1 MKKRNFIIGT
11 IIVLIIS
18 FICCYFI
25 SPLINKINFGLD
37 LQGGFEVLYEVE
49 PLNSEDKLTNDM
61 LYSTYKAILKRIDVL
76 GVSEPEITIEGD
88 NRIRIKLAGVTN
100 ANDARN
106 TISSTAILSFRDYND
121 NLLMT
126 SDVLGGEARVS
137 QDEYGHP
144 AVSLKI
150 KDTDTFYE
158 VTKKVKNMTKNVM
171 VIWLDYDENS
181 DSYKKE
187 INTCGNSNS
196 HCLSAARVDRAFAS
210 DVIIQGN
217 FTKEE
222 VTSLVE
228 LINSGALPTKLNEI
242 SSRTVEASFGANSL
256 EKTLTAGVIGIICV
270 MILMI
275 CIYRFS
281 GFIASFGLILYTF
294 ISFGVFYLIDGV
306 LTLPGIAAMLLGIG
320 MAVDANVICFERV
333 KENLLIGKGL
343 SESYENGNKSSF
355 TSIIDAN
362 VTTIIA
368 AIIMFILGESS
379 VKGFATMLIITIITT
394 IVIMVYVVKYLL
406 KFFVKTH
413 IFDDKLTLFIGIN
426 KNKIKKDKNIRIPFE
441 KLDIVKHKMKFIGIT
456 LVLLVVGLTIFLTT
470 GANYG
475 VDFSGGTSITINNPS
490 KLDRENVTNILTDK
504 SYNIEK
510 TSYNEKEMTIIISDV
525 LAKEDITSLTN
536 DLKETYNL
544 DSDIYVVSKVVKQE
558 LIKNAIKSLIFASI
572 GIIIYIAIRFRF
584 NYAISGIV
592 ALIHD
597 VAMTF
602 LFFSVFKIQ
611 IDSIFIAAILTIIG
625 YSINDTIVTF
635 DIIRENYKN
644 KYKNN
649 ITNPSD
655 LDNLVNISIRRTLTR
670 TILTTITTIIPV
682 IILLF
687 FGSREITTF
696 NIALLVGFIAGTY
709 SSIFI
714 SNMLWLLLE
723 KQRISKP
730 IKVDDDDDE
739 VQELKVRGINC

>member
-11 IIVLIIS
+11 IIVLIIA

-25 SPLINKINFGLD
+25 KPLINKINFGLD

-49 PLNSEDKLTNDM
+49 PLNSEDELTSDM

-88 NRIRIKLAGVTN
+88 NRIRIKLAGITN

-106 TISSTAILSFRDYND
+106 TISSTAVLSFRDYND

-171 VIWLDYDENS
+171 VIWLDYDEKN
-181 DSYKKE
+181 DSYKNE
-187 INTCGNSNS
+187 TNTCGNSNS

-242 SSRTVEASFGANSL
+242 SSRTVEAAFGVNSL
-256 EKTLTAGVIGIICV
+256 NKTLVAGVIGIVGVI
-270 MILMI
+270 ILML
-275 CIYRFS
+275 CVYRFA

-294 ISFGVFYLIDGV
+294 TTFGIFYLIDGV

-333 KENLLIGKGL
+333 KENLLIGKSL
-343 SESYENGNKSSF
+343 PEAYEIGNKSSF

-394 IVIMVYVVKYLL
+394 IVVMVYIVKYIL

-426 KNKIKKDKNIRIPFE
+426 KNKIKKEKNIRIPFE
-441 KLDIVKHKMKFIGIT
+441 KLDIVKNKMKFISLT
-456 LVLLVVGLTIFLTT
+456 LVLFVIGIIIFLTS

-475 VDFSGGTSITINNPS
+475 VDFTGGTSITINNPNETI
-490 KLDRENVTNILTDK
+490 KENVTNILKDK
-504 SYNIEK
+504 SYKIEK
-510 TSYNEKEMTIIISDV
+510 TSLNEKEMNIIISDV
-525 LAKEDITSLTN
+525 LGKEDITNLTST
-536 DLKETYNL
+536 LKDKYNL

-558 LIKNAIKSLIFASI
+558 LVKNAIKSLIFASI

-597 VAMTF
+597 VAFTF

-635 DIIRENYKN
+635 DIVRENYKN
-644 KYKNN
+644 KYKNS
-649 ITNPSD
+649 ITNPID

-670 TILTTITTIIPV
+670 TILTTITTIVPV

-714 SNMLWLLLE
+714 SNMLWLFLE
-723 KQRISKP
+723 KKRITKP
-730 IKVDDDDDE
+730 IKEDDDDDE